1 MDGQLA
7 DGATPLDLEEEAE
20 LIPRHI
26 STRAELNTWEQ
37 ANIAKAVV
45 WLGERRRSG
54 PVLSL
59 AFLRELH
66 QRMFGETWRWAGR
79 FRTTGKNIGVP
90 APEIPDQLANL
101 LADAKY
107 WADHATYSVEEIATR
122 LHHRLAWVH
131 PFANGNGRHA
141 RLMADAFLEANGRP
155 PFTWGSGSLLVDGA
169 TREAYI
175 EALRQADG
183 GDYGPLMAFV
193 RS

>member
-45 WLGERRRSG
+45 WLGARRRRG

-66 QRMFGETWRWAGR
+66 QRMFGETWRWAGQ
-79 FRTTGKNIGVP
+79 FRRTGKNIG
-90 APEIPDQLANL
+90 IP
-101 LADAKY
+101 
-107 WADHATYSVEEIATR
+107 
-122 LHHRLAWVH
+122 
-131 PFANGNGRHA
+131 NGRHA
-141 RLMADAFLEANGRP
+141 RLMADALLEETGRP
-155 PFTWGSGSLLVDGA
+155 PLTWGSGSLVVGGA

-175 EALRQADG
+175 EALLRADR
-183 GDYGPLMAFV
+183 GDYGPLLAFV

>member
-79 FRTTGKNIGVP
+79 FRTKGKNIGVP

-122 LHHRLAWVH
+122 LHHRLAWIH

-155 PFTWGSGSLLVDGA
+155 PFTWGSGSPLVDGA
-169 TREAYI
+169 TRKAYI
-175 EALRQADG
+175 EALRQADR
-183 GDYGPLMAFV
+183 GDYGPLVAFV

>member
-1 MDGQLA
+1 VDGQLA

-45 WLGERRRSG
+45 WLGEGRRRG

-66 QRMFGETWRWAGR
+66 ERMFGETWRWAGQ
-79 FRTTGKNIGVP
+79 FRRTGKNIGVP
-90 APEIPDQLANL
+90 ASEIPEQLANL
-101 LADAKY
+101 LEDAKY
-107 WADHATYSVEEIATR
+107 WADHATYSPEEIATR
-122 LHHRLAWVH
+122 LHHRLAWIH

-141 RLMADAFLEANGRP
+141 RLMADAFLEENGRP

-175 EALRQADG
+175 EALRQADR
-183 GDYGPLMAFV
+183 GDFRPLMAFV

>member
-1 MDGQLA
+1 VDGQLA

-45 WLGERRRSG
+45 WLGARRRRG

-66 QRMFGETWRWAGR
+66 QRMFGETWRWAGQ
-79 FRTTGKNIGVP
+79 FRRTGKNIGVP
-90 APEIPDQLANL
+90 ASEVPEQLAKL
-101 LADAKY
+101 LDDAKY
-107 WADHATYSVEEIATR
+107 WADHATYSPEEIATR
-122 LHHRLAWVH
+122 LHHRLAWIH

-141 RLMADAFLEANGRP
+141 RLMADAFLEENGRP
-155 PFTWGSGSLLVDGA
+155 PFTWGSGSLLVGGA

-183 GDYGPLMAFV
+183 GDYRPLMAFV